1 MTENET
7 PKKTMTFEA
16 EHEGIRYE
24 LVLGFDAGGVFRL
37 LHAKQITEPESNEV
51 HEAAHQANGRD

>member
-1 MTENET
+1 MAENET

-24 LVLGFDAGGVFRL
+24 LVLGFDAGGVFHL
-37 LHAKQITEPESNEV
+37 LHAKELPSQEQAQEPEP
-51 HEAAHQANGRD
+51 AQAE